1 LKISEFAESIT
12 IEGDADA
19 GVRWRQL
26 RAKSLARR
34 GDHAEAERFAREAVT
49 LVQETDYLNLY
60 AHALMSLA
68 EVLRVQERTDEARA
82 SLEEAIELL
91 QRKGNVVGEANAR
104 RVLEELGR

>member
-1 LKISEFAESIT
+1 
-12 IEGDADA
+12 
-19 GVRWRQL
+19 
-26 RAKSLARR
+26 
-34 GDHAEAERFAREAVT
+34 
-49 LVQETDYLNLY
+49 
-60 AHALMSLA
+60 MSLA